1 MDGGSGKIT
10 RLAANLL
17 LIPRR
22 ESATVGGEQETT
34 LPCDAEGNRSSVGT
48 GDRGH
53 TNSGRPATEQLLHP
67 GQSPIGIR
75 LGVQSCWF
83 GPASEC
89 TDENNRH
96 GREVITL
103 AIQDHGN
110 EDNKRITSRSIGT
123 LAFADIC
130 DRRHRDG
137 CVHLTGTLHGRAC
150 VQLEMD

>member
-1 MDGGSGKIT
+1 MGAD
-10 RLAANLL
+10 
-17 LIPRR
+17 
-22 ESATVGGEQETT
+22 
-34 LPCDAEGNRSSVGT
+34 
-48 GDRGH
+48 DRDH
-53 TNSGRPATEQLLHP
+53 TNSGRPAAEQLLHP
-67 GQSPIGIR
+67 GQLPIVIR
-75 LGVQSCWF
+75 LDVQSCWF
-83 GPASEC
+83 GPASER